1 MHEPSGPAMQKA
13 NTADERCAPPSTVLV
28 LGGTGQIG
36 RCMLAEI
43 KQHWPAAQL
52 LSPTRAELDLSNAAA
67 VLAYLQQHQPDWLIN
82 CAAFTA
88 VDLAEQDLLF
98 SVDTHPNF
106 SVNFSVDTQWSV
118 LQWSVDGQQWSVDIH
133 PSNMLNAG
141 AVSMDAHPNTLLNA
155 ANVSMDTHP
164 NTLLNAVL
172 PMVLADYWQASLK
185 PLTVL
190 HYSSDYVYSGQGD
203 MPWREDD
210 ALAPTNAY
218 GRAKAVGDQALLSS
232 LRNNS
237 QTAAATASRL
247 YILRTCWVYHQQGQN
262 FINTMLRLAEERD
275 VLHVVDDQ
283 FGAPT
288 PAQWAAQVSGLLLR
302 SQAASGVYHLAPSG
316 VTSWYGVAHA
326 ALSSAVSVGLISQV
340 PELIAIESH
349 DYLTPA
355 KRPHNSR
362 LDCQKLKQALGI
374 EFPEWQRLLRE
385 HMSCRSR

>member
-13 NTADERCAPPSTVLV
+13 DTADDRCAPPSTVLV

-52 LSPTRAELDLSNAAA
+52 LSPTRAELDLSNGPA

-98 SVDTHPNF
+98 SVDTHPN
-106 SVNFSVDTQWSV
+106 T
-118 LQWSVDGQQWSVDIH
+118 
-133 PSNMLNAG
+133 
-141 AVSMDAHPNTLLNA
+141 
-155 ANVSMDTHP
+155 MDTHP

-210 ALAPTNAY
+210 ALAPINAY

>member
-13 NTADERCAPPSTVLV
+13 DTADDRCAPPSTVLV

-52 LSPTRAELDLSNAAA
+52 LSPTRAELDLSNGPA

-88 VDLAEQDLLF
+88 VDLAEQDLRF

-106 SVNFSVDTQWSV
+106 SVNFSVDT
-118 LQWSVDGQQWSVDIH
+118 
-133 PSNMLNAG
+133 
-141 AVSMDAHPNTLLNA
+141 HPNTLLNA
-155 ANVSMDTHP
+155 AHWSLDTHHKVSMERVSVDTHP
-164 NTLLNAVL
+164 NTLLNAML
-172 PMVLADYWQASLK
+172 PMVLAAYWQASLK

-203 MPWREDD
+203 MPWREGD
-210 ALAPTNAY
+210 AMAPINAY

-362 LDCQKLKQALGI
+362 LDCQKLQQALGI

>member
-1 MHEPSGPAMQKA
+1 MEEQTMHEPNGPAMQKA
-13 NTADERCAPPSTVLV
+13 NTADDRGTPPSTVLV
-28 LGGTGQIG
+28 LGGSGQIG
-36 RCMLAEI
+36 RCMLAEF

-52 LSPTRAELDLSNAAA
+52 LSPTRAELDLSNGPA

-106 SVNFSVDTQWSV
+106 SVDTHSNFSVDT
-118 LQWSVDGQQWSVDIH
+118 H
-133 PSNMLNAG
+133 P
-141 AVSMDAHPNTLLNA
+141 
-155 ANVSMDTHP
+155 NVSMDTHP

-210 ALAPTNAY
+210 ALAPINAY
-218 GRAKAVGDQALLSS
+218 GRAKAVGDLALLSS
-232 LRNNS
+232 LSNNS

-262 FINTMLRLAEERD
+262 FINTMLRLAVERD
-275 VLHVVDDQ
+275 VLRVVDDQ

-340 PELIAIESH
+340 PELIAIESY

-355 KRPHNSR
+355 TRPHNSR
-362 LDCQKLKQALGI
+362 LDCQKLQQALGI
-374 EFPEWQRLLRE
+374 EFPEWHRLLRE

>member
-1 MHEPSGPAMQKA
+1 MHEPSGTAMQIEK
-13 NTADERCAPPSTVLV
+13 TVDDCCDPPSTVLV

-52 LSPTRAELDLSNAAA
+52 LSPTRAELDLSNGPA

-88 VDLAEQDLLF
+88 VDLAEQDLRF
-98 SVDTHPNF
+98 SVDTHW
-106 SVNFSVDTQWSV
+106 SLDT
-118 LQWSVDGQQWSVDIH
+118 H
-133 PSNMLNAG
+133 HK
-141 AVSMDAHPNTLLNA
+141 VSMER
-155 ANVSMDTHP
+155 VSVDTHP
-164 NTLLNAVL
+164 NTLLNAML
-172 PMVLADYWQASLK
+172 PMVLAAYWQESTK

-203 MPWREDD
+203 MPWREGD
-210 ALAPTNAY
+210 AMAPINAY
-218 GRAKAVGDQALLSS
+218 GRAKAVGDQALLSTLHHNTQS
-232 LRNNS
+232 
-237 QTAAATASRL
+237 AVATASRL
-247 YILRTCWVYHQQGQN
+247 FILRTCWVYHQRGQN
-262 FINTMLRLAEERD
+262 FINTMLRLAVERD
-275 VLHVVDDQ
+275 VLRVVDDQ

-355 KRPHNSR
+355 QRPHNSR
-362 LDCQKLKQALGI
+362 LDCQKLQQALGI
-374 EFPEWQRLLRE
+374 EFPEWHRLLRE

>member
-1 MHEPSGPAMQKA
+1 MHEPSGTAMQIEK
-13 NTADERCAPPSTVLV
+13 TVDDCCDPPSTVLV

-52 LSPTRAELDLSNAAA
+52 LSPTRAELDLSNGPA

-82 CAAFTA
+82 CASFTA
-88 VDLAEQDLLF
+88 VDLAEQDLRF
-98 SVDTHPNF
+98 SVDTHWF
-106 SVNFSVDTQWSV
+106 SDTLWSVDT
-118 LQWSVDGQQWSVDIH
+118 H
-133 PSNMLNAG
+133 PK
-141 AVSMDAHPNTLLNA
+141 VSMER
-155 ANVSMDTHP
+155 VSVDTHP
-164 NTLLNAVL
+164 NTLLNAML
-172 PMVLADYWQASLK
+172 PMVLAAYWQASTK

-203 MPWREDD
+203 MPWREGD
-210 ALAPTNAY
+210 AMAPINAY
-218 GRAKAVGDQALLSS
+218 GRAKAVGDQALLSALHHNTQS
-232 LRNNS
+232 
-237 QTAAATASRL
+237 AVATASRL
-247 YILRTCWVYHQQGQN
+247 FILRTCWVYHQQGQN
-262 FINTMLRLAEERD
+262 FINTMLRLAVERD
-275 VLHVVDDQ
+275 VLRVVDDQ

-362 LDCQKLKQALGI
+362 LDCQKLQQALGI
-374 EFPEWQRLLRE
+374 EFPEWHRLLRE